1 MNGKGFQFS
10 SANSINIGRLVPQ
23 IVYYVYAYVK
33 LLKEGKIG
41 EGERINVVV
50 PTGNFG
56 NILAAFYAKQMGL
69 PLAKL
74 ICASNENKVLFDF
87 FRTGTYDRN
96 REFVLT
102 TSPSM
107 DILISSNLE
116 RLIYRLTG
124 NCPEKNKELMDALSG
139 SGSYRITEEMKA
151 GLLDFYGNYADE
163 EETADTIRDF
173 YEEAGYVLDPHT
185 AVAASVYQKYRKETK
200 DETKTVIVSTA
211 SPYKFTRSVM
221 DAIEPGHREL
231 GDFELADAL
240 EALSGVKEPDAVSEI
255 KEAPILHDRVC
266 GKDEMKKV
274 VLDILAID

>member
-1 MNGKGFQFS
+1 
-10 SANSINIGRLVPQ
+10 
-23 IVYYVYAYVK
+23 
-33 LLKEGKIG
+33 
-41 EGERINVVV
+41 
-50 PTGNFG
+50 
-56 NILAAFYAKQMGL
+56 
-69 PLAKL
+69 
-74 ICASNENKVLFDF
+74 
-87 FRTGTYDRN
+87 
-96 REFVLT
+96 
-102 TSPSM
+102 
-107 DILISSNLE
+107 
-116 RLIYRLTG
+116 
-124 NCPEKNKELMDALSG
+124 
-139 SGSYRITEEMKA
+139 MKA